1 VFSTLL
7 QKADTDKQLL
17 SAQAMSEV
25 AVRSKAQAECR
36 LQELMFEKSRA
47 EESLQRSSNEAQ
59 AEFLILRQNQEVARA
74 ENQVS

>member
-1 VFSTLL
+1 MFSTFL

-17 SAQAMSEV
+17 SARTTSEA

-36 LQELMFEKSRA
+36 LQELMLENSRA
-47 EESLQRSSNEAQ
+47 EESLQRSSHEAH
-59 AEFLILRQNQEVARA
+59 AELQILRQSQEVARA